1 MRAAFFGFGLG
12 LLVFSCAPNPPARWA
27 EGGST
32 LVIAPARWDQDDG
45 DSIEIRA
52 NGQVLEDGALLF
64 VIDRVGRVTDEDY
77 EPVAVLLPDGHL
89 AGPDNRSL
97 GKVGVANAAPPG
109 AVQAWLAITPDGRVT
124 YFDPEGER
132 SAGGRSHAGYA
143 TPARAESLDRAGNS
157 RRPRAHGGDRAGA
170 ALPPSPFLPWQPAHS
185 RSKTRAPGAD
195 AVRALAALASVAPS

>member
-1 MRAAFFGFGLG
+1 MRAVFFGFGLG

-27 EGGST
+27 EGGSA
-32 LVIAPARWDQDDG
+32 LVIAPARWDQADG
-45 DSIEIRA
+45 DAIEIRA

-77 EPVAVLLPDGHL
+77 EPVAVLLPDGRL

-97 GKVGVANAAPPG
+97 GQVGLANAAPPG

-132 SAGGRSHAGYA
+132 SAGGVWRGCTGPQQRTCTLVTQLLLLRSYRD
-143 TPARAESLDRAGNS
+143 PAD
-157 RRPRAHGGDRAGA
+157 
-170 ALPPSPFLPWQPAHS
+170 QPAV
-185 RSKTRAPGAD
+185 G
-195 AVRALAALASVAPS
+195 VGVGIGIGF